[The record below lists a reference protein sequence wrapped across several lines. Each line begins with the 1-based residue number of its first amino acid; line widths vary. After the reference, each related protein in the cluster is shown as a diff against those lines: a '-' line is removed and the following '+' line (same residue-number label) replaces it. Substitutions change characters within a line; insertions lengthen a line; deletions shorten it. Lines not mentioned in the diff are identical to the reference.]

1 MKGVNNMNNNVKEL
15 YIDKNF
21 EDKINRGELSA
32 RDIKNFMIEKKVSS
46 LIMSDGITTI
56 HQNPVVK
63 SDFYCY
69 GEGSIID
76 GKGSEYW
83 ELELEDFLHIRRYK
97 YAVLGIKELLKER
110 FLTGDF
116 RPEKHELLK
125 DKFEIISYSEK
136 SEILKYTFYVQQ
148 ESKLIIFQYTY
159 NSALKNS
166 EHNIKQDIIETD
178 IKELHSLFKQG
189 I

>member
-1 MKGVNNMNNNVKEL
+1 MDKVKEL
-15 YIDKNF
+15 FIDKEF
-21 EDKINRGELSA
+21 ENRILEGQMTAEE
-32 RDIKNFMIEKKVSS
+32 IKEFMIEKKVSS

-83 ELELEDFLHIRRYK
+83 ELGLEDFVHIKK
-97 YAVLGIKELLKER
+97 YNKAIAGIKELLKER
-110 FLTGDF
+110 FLVEDF

-125 DKFEIISYSEK
+125 EKFEIVEYNEK
-136 SEILKYTFYVQQ
+136 FEILKYTFYVQQ
-148 ESKLIIFQYTY
+148 GSKLIIYQYTY
-159 NSALKNS
+159 DSALKDS
-166 EHNIKQDIIETD
+166 GQSIKQDVVKTD
-178 IKELHSLFKQG
+178 IKELCSL